1 MPDSIYMDC
10 AATTPVREEV
20 RLALAEATERLY
32 GNPSSIHTT
41 GQEAKR
47 VLEESR
53 EQLAGLI
60 GARHGELIFTSGGTE
75 SDNLAVSGVVL
86 ANDDKGCHIVTGA
99 IEHHAV
105 LNCCRALEEEGY
117 ELTVVGAGAD
127 GLVDPD
133 EVERAIRPDTVL
145 VSIMTANNE
154 TGALQPVA
162 EIGAIAKERGVL
174 FHTDAVQALG
184 KVAIDVDAMNADLV
198 SLSAHKIYG
207 PKGVGGLFVRKGTM
221 LKPLAYGGHHERAL
235 RPGTEN
241 VPGIAAFAQAAQ
253 LAVSEMAASV
263 PRVAALRD
271 RLWEGI
277 STSIPSATR
286 NGSVYRCLPN
296 ILNVSFAA
304 IDGEALL
311 LNLDLLGIAMST
323 GSACTAGAAGPSHVL
338 EAMGIEPRLAQ
349 SSVRFSLGRDNT
361 AAEVERVLAVLPD
374 IVKRLGDVSAIR
386 L

>member
-1 MPDSIYMDC
+1 MPDTIYMDC
-10 AATTPVREEV
+10 AATTPLREEV
-20 RLALAEATERLY
+20 RKTLADATERLY

-53 EQLAGLI
+53 ELVAGLI
-60 GARHGELIFTSGGTE
+60 GARPGELIFTGGGTE
-75 SDNLAVSGVVL
+75 SDNLAVSGAVK
-86 ANDDKGCHIVTGA
+86 ANGDRGRHIVTSA

-105 LNCCRALEEEGY
+105 LNCCRALEEEGC
-117 ELTVVGAGAD
+117 EATVVGAGSD
-127 GLVDPD
+127 GIVDPAD
-133 EVERAIRPDTVL
+133 VERAMRPDTVI

-154 TGALQPVA
+154 TGTLQPVA
-162 EIGAIAKERGVL
+162 EIGAITNDRGVL

-184 KVAIDVDAMNADLV
+184 KVPLDVDALNADLV

-207 PKGVGGLFVRKGTM
+207 PKGVGGLFVRNGTR
-221 LKPLAYGGHHERAL
+221 LRPLSYGGHHEKSL

-241 VPGIAAFAQAAQ
+241 VPGIAAFARAAQ
-253 LAVSEMAASV
+253 LAVSEIGDS
-263 PRVAALRD
+263 RVRIAALRD

-277 STSIPSATR
+277 SSSVPSATR
-286 NGSVYRCLPN
+286 NGSADRCLPG

-311 LNLDLLGIAMST
+311 LNLDLLGIAVST

-338 EAMGIEPRLAQ
+338 EAMGVEPRLAQ
-349 SSVRFSLGRDNT
+349 SSIRFSLGRDNT
-361 AAEVERVLAVLPD
+361 EADVDRVLDILPD
-374 IVKRLGDVSAIR
+374 VVKRLGDVSAIK

>member
-20 RLALAEATERLY
+20 RLALVEATERVY

-53 EQLAGLI
+53 EQIAEFI
-60 GARHGELIFTSGGTE
+60 GARPGELIFTSGGTE
-75 SDNLAVSGVVL
+75 SDNLAVSGAVL
-86 ANDDKGCHIVTGA
+86 ANDDRGSHIVTGA

-311 LNLDLLGIAMST
+311 LNLDLLGIAVST

>member
-1 MPDSIYMDC
+1 
-10 AATTPVREEV
+10 
-20 RLALAEATERLY
+20 
-32 GNPSSIHTT
+32 
-41 GQEAKR
+41 
-47 VLEESR
+47 
-53 EQLAGLI
+53 
-60 GARHGELIFTSGGTE
+60 
-75 SDNLAVSGVVL
+75 
-86 ANDDKGCHIVTGA
+86 
-99 IEHHAV
+99 
-105 LNCCRALEEEGY
+105 
-117 ELTVVGAGAD
+117 
-127 GLVDPD
+127 
-133 EVERAIRPDTVL
+133 
-145 VSIMTANNE
+145 MTANNE

>member
-20 RLALAEATERLY
+20 RLALVEATERVY

-53 EQLAGLI
+53 EQIAEFI
-60 GARHGELIFTSGGTE
+60 GARPGELIFTSGGTE
-75 SDNLAVSGVVL
+75 SDNLAVSGAVL
-86 ANDDKGCHIVTGA
+86 ANDDRGSHIVTGA